1 MHVFSF
7 LCYNSQWGGWPAID
21 GCCIHWRAQSK
32 IWLMKPKSNGEIIH
46 SDKSILVF
54 IFHFDGIS
62 LTTDFFIFKWQSSK
76 TYFFSDCTGKVSNHE
91 RALHATGRDKYIQQL
106 WQMHWS
112 IWTNTESMDWKSVD
126 CISMDFVAVYIRM
139 DWESADSREC
149 IAPTTIQPTNFV
161 TFIFFGINMTFIHY
175 HHGSHQSLPSISKS
189 PDIVIYIWI
198 FCMIYFFSGAQ
209 GWWGQAGADMS
220 RFQIFMIFQIWFF
233 LRFTPVCHFIFQ
245 VGNIQVWLQVPNVQL
260 FKKFNVK
267 SFLFNS

>member
-106 WQMHWS
+106 WQMHCS
-112 IWTNTESMDWKSVD
+112 IWTNTESMDWKSVN

-149 IAPTTIQPTNFV
+149 IAPTMISNPPTLSHSSSLASTWLLFTIIMAAINRYLLFPRAQILLSIFEY
-161 TFIFFGINMTFIHY
+161 FAWYIFF
-175 HHGSHQSLPSISKS
+175 
-189 PDIVIYIWI
+189 
-198 FCMIYFFSGAQ
+198 Q
-209 GWWGQAGADMS
+209 GPRAGEGKLE
-220 RFQIFMIFQIWFF
+220 RTCPG
-233 LRFTPVCHFIFQ
+233 FT
-245 VGNIQVWLQVPNVQL
+245 
-260 FKKFNVK
+260 
-267 SFLFNS
+267 FLFRHLITGKRKEKMGQKTFSRKKRAEKELY